1 MLIPYVVATE
11 ADKIFVNIL
20 NVQAA
25 SVTDGEVV
33 VWDTGTPD
41 GVRATQPATATLG
54 LFIGLVQG
62 TIAAGAYGL
71 AQSYGYKSS
80 AQFSADSDTAINAL
94 GAILTP
100 TAATDYL
107 MIAAATGVSAVLAAS
122 TPGSGH
128 VYLAEA
134 KAAADTD
141 TLVSAK
147 VFIRAM

>member
-1 MLIPYVVATE
+1 MLIPHVVATE
-11 ADKIFVNIL
+11 ADKVFVNIL
-20 NVQAA
+20 NVQAS

-33 VWDTGTPD
+33 VWDTSTPD
-41 GVRATQPATATLG
+41 GVRATQAATATLG

-62 TIAAGAYGL
+62 TIAASAYGV
-71 AQSYGYKSS
+71 AQTYGYKSS
-80 AQFSADSDTAINAL
+80 AAFSGDSDTAINAL
-94 GAILTP
+94 GSILTP
-100 TAATDYL
+100 TAAADYL

-128 VYLAEA
+128 VYLAETLGA
-134 KAAADTD
+134 SSTD